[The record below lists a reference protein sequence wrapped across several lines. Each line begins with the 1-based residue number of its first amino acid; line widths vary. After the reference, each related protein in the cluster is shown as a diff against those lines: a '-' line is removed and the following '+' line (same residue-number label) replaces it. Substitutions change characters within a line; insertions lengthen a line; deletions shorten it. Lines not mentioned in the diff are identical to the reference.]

1 MPKLPEFIPVDAASL
16 LCTKCGAKPG
26 IACGT
31 LKNGTE
37 LIHAERIKAAATK
50 GTAVRK
56 APRK

>member
-1 MPKLPEFIPVDAASL
+1 MPKLPDLIPVDPATL

-50 GTAVRK
+50 DAAARK
-56 APRK
+56 ATGK